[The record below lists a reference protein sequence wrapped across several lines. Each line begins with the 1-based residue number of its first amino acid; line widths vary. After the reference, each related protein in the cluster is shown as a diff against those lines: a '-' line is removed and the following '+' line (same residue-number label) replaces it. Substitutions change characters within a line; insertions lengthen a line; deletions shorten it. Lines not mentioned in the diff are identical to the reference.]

1 MKRRRGRRGFWWWS
15 WLLALIT
22 IGTTVGGYFYG
33 KKRWEDT
40 PKDYVAV
47 AVVSVDIRK
56 PFVALG
62 VEKAETGLLNEN
74 EDRTLLEIESDEAL
88 KLVIDDLGLA
98 KRWAMSVD
106 EATSELRSAID
117 LNLERDMKELSVV
130 VTRHEPAESAEI
142 ANAVGRAIPDRIKEQ
157 DDQSIE
163 AETAKLKEEIRPYQR
178 EVEDFRLALKAAFAA
193 NNIPIDPRPGL
204 DVGPYN
210 QISAVVS
217 ANLAWVEALEFYEQ
231 AIKGQREFSNYLERG
246 IKPSF
251 IKVPAVPP
259 TVIAAPALEPF
270 QVQTA
275 LYGMTLGLLVGSLL
289 MFVLWKLFP

>member
-1 MKRRRGRRGFWWWS
+1 M
-15 WLLALIT
+15 
-22 IGTTVGGYFYG
+22 
-33 KKRWEDT
+33 
-40 PKDYVAV
+40 
-47 AVVSVDIRK
+47 
-56 PFVALG
+56 
-62 VEKAETGLLNEN
+62 
-74 EDRTLLEIESDEAL
+74 
-88 KLVIDDLGLA
+88 
-98 KRWAMSVD
+98 
-106 EATSELRSAID
+106 
-117 LNLERDMKELSVV
+117 
-130 VTRHEPAESAEI
+130 
-142 ANAVGRAIPDRIKEQ
+142 
-157 DDQSIE
+157 
-163 AETAKLKEEIRPYQR
+163 
-178 EVEDFRLALKAAFAA
+178 
-193 NNIPIDPRPGL
+193 
-204 DVGPYN
+204 GPYN